1 MGWFYGEQDFPEIL
15 EAMMQSKQF
24 FDADRLLERYNKL
37 KQPYQMII
45 FFVPFIILVH
55 AVFWGLISFIP
66 GGFNAPGF
74 YDSIAIDRN
83 PEIVMVTDKT
93 IIMTNVDAI
102 VAGLNAGKSATDFRA
117 TDYSPSCSIM
127 DQGGQLVVHPA
138 FAGMNVKKSVP
149 YIYDEISKGT
159 AEGIWVEY
167 PVRGKLT
174 RSYVKKTRNN
184 LFVSSGYIKQ

>member
-1 MGWFYGEQDFPEIL
+1 LGKQEFPAIL

-24 FDADRLLERYNKL
+24 LDADRLLERYNKL
-37 KQPYQMII
+37 KQPYQMVI

-55 AVFWGLISFIP
+55 AVFWGLISFMP

-83 PEIVMVTDKT
+83 PEKVMVTDKT
-93 IIMTNVDAI
+93 IIMTNVDTI
-102 VAGLNAGKSATDFRA
+102 VAGLNGGKSAADFKA
-117 TDYSPSCSIM
+117 KDYSPYCSIM
-127 DQGGQLVVHPA
+127 DQGGELIVHSA
-138 FAGMNVKKSVP
+138 FAGMNVRVSVP

-174 RSYVKKTRNN
+174 RSYVKKTKND